1 LHGFFIA
8 HFYDYGK
15 RNSKKKLNERQKRF
29 LELYL
34 LGESPTDAYQEAYE
48 CSKKIANVNAYRLLE
63 NASIKEAIEE
73 SQKRAKE
80 RREKRLDKLVDK
92 SIEEIENVFD
102 IDEDDPLL
110 TPVKMR
116 ARELKV
122 RISEN
127 HLSRMGF
134 DSPEKHEHSGTVKL
148 TWQEI
153 IYGTADKQLNE
164 DRETD
169 SSE

>member
-1 LHGFFIA
+1 
-8 HFYDYGK
+8 
-15 RNSKKKLNERQKRF
+15 LNERQKKF

-34 LGESPTDAYQEAYE
+34 LGESPTGAYQEAYD
-48 CSKKIANVNAYRLLE
+48 CSKRIANVSAYRLLE
-63 NASIKEAIEE
+63 NVSIKEAIEE

-92 SIEEIENVFD
+92 SIEELESVYD

-110 TPVKMR
+110 TPVKIR
-116 ARELKV
+116 AKELKIKV
-122 RISEN
+122 SEN

-134 DSPEKHEHSGTVKL
+134 DSPEKHEHSGTVNL

-153 IYGTADKQLNE
+153 IYGTADKELNE
-164 DRETD
+164 DRETG